1 MFGSIISD
9 TFKFAAKIVGESVH
23 QTGELVEGTFNVV
36 KTVATDI
43 SNIPQAIIDGYNEEL
58 FEKKPTPTDS
68 VEAPSVTPNE
78 PVA

>member
-23 QTGELVEGTFNVV
+23 QVDELYEGTKNVV
-36 KTVATDI
+36 VTVATDI

-58 FEKKPTPTDS
+58 FEKKPTPTNSVDS
-68 VEAPSVTPNE
+68 SVTPNE
-78 PVA
+78 PVV

>member
-9 TFKFAAKIVGESVH
+9 TFKFAGRLIGESVH
-23 QTGELVEGTFNVV
+23 QVDELYEGTKNVV
-36 KTVATDI
+36 VTVATDI

-58 FEKKPTPTDS
+58 LEKKPTPTDS
-68 VEAPSVTPNE
+68 VEVPSVTPNE

>member
-23 QTGELVEGTFNVV
+23 QVDELYEGTKNVV
-36 KTVATDI
+36 VTVATDI

-68 VEAPSVTPNE
+68 VDSSVTPDE